1 MAANDKQIDG
11 EHYQGTEVQ
20 HWDWAQHIL
29 YLEGCATKYI
39 ARHRQKEGLMDIE
52 KGLHFIQKI
61 VERDYPHVELVWKML
76 AKVNPAN
83 PLANTYS
90 GDKSS
95 QNPYANVKDDDY
107 YTHNIRPR

>member
-11 EHYQGTEVQ
+11 EHYQGTEIQ

-39 ARHRQKEGLMDIE
+39 ARHRQKEGLLDIE

-61 VERDYPHVELVWKML
+61 IERDYPEMELNWRIGK
-76 AKVNPAN
+76 KIKPVNPYA
-83 PLANTYS
+83 

-95 QNPYANVKDDDY
+95 QNPYANVPLDEIPMLGGLY
-107 YTHNIRPR
+107 SR